1 MAVSISTITKSA
13 GWARSD
19 VILALEEAFEIV
31 EFHGAT
37 QSGIVTFITQKN
49 GGEDDH
55 NVNQYWYDVEA
66 ETTSGIG
73 TGASFDIY
81 RSGGV
86 VNSIM
91 INRPGY
97 GILMENT

>member
-37 QSGIVTFITQKN
+37 QVVSLHLLLKKM
-49 GGEDDH
+49 
-55 NVNQYWYDVEA
+55 VEKMIIM
-66 ETTSGIG
+66 SINIG
-73 TGASFDIY
+73 
-81 RSGGV
+81 
-86 VNSIM
+86 M
-91 INRPGY
+91 
-97 GILMENT
+97 M

>member
-37 QSGIVTFITQKN
+37 QTGIVTSVIYGN
-49 GGEDDH
+49 GGEL
-55 NVNQYWYDVEA
+55 
-66 ETTSGIG
+66 T
-73 TGASFDIY
+73 
-81 RSGGV
+81 
-86 VNSIM
+86 
-91 INRPGY
+91 
-97 GILMENT
+97 